1 MQNQGNKA
9 SVQNLH
15 KFEKYDSN
23 QDGKLSERFMQA
35 NSNERKWAHSLTENY
50 GGE

>member
-1 MQNQGNKA
+1 MQSQGKKA

-15 KFEKYDSN
+15 KLEKSDSKR
-23 QDGKLSERFMQA
+23 DGKLSERFMQA

-50 GGE
+50 RGE